1 LKVAY
6 LCGNILMIIMED
18 KKKKIY
24 ILLMHTKTIPSKL
37 VKLFTRYEYSHVAIA
52 LEESCYKTY
61 SFGRKSLYNILNG
74 GLSIQKK
81 DGIFFTK
88 FNKSVCK
95 IYELEV
101 TDKQY
106 EDAKKILENME
117 ENIDLYKYDFLGI
130 VPRWFKIPV
139 SFKDKFVCSF
149 FVAYVLDKSNI
160 YKFEKNISLT
170 VPKDFENLKGAKEIY
185 NGSYLEYNV

>member
-1 LKVAY
+1 MKVAY

>member
-1 LKVAY
+1 MKVAY

-117 ENIDLYKYDFLGI
+117 ENIDQYKYDFLGI

>member
-1 LKVAY
+1 MQVACLY
-6 LCGNILMIIMED
+6 GNILVIIMEN

-52 LEESCYKTY
+52 LEENCYKTY

-81 DGIFFTK
+81 DGTFFTK
-88 FNKSVCK
+88 FNKAICK

-106 EDAKKILENME
+106 ESAKRILEYME
-117 ENIDLYKYDFLGI
+117 ANIDKYKYDFLGI
-130 VPRWFKIPV
+130 VPRWFKIPI
-139 SFKDKFVCSF
+139 SFKDKFVCSY
-149 FVAYVLDKSNI
+149 FVAYILDKVNI
-160 YKFEKNISLT
+160 CEFEKDISLT

-185 NGSYLEYNV
+185 NGSYLEYNM